1 MLLCGTTHP
10 LSPAP
15 CTPHLLATTQMY
27 LPGIWQDFP
36 ALPEDGN
43 VLQRNEGK
51 WEFSLDESSDGYV
64 CA

>member
-1 MLLCGTTHP
+1 
-10 LSPAP
+10 
-15 CTPHLLATTQMY
+15 MY